1 MKQKEFKTHCT
12 NSVLEY
18 AGDGIYNFYDLSD
31 FWFNYNINE
40 SEFTE
45 TGAIKISE
53 KQLLFIETLIID
65 FHDNKENEK
74 HQEQARIYLM
84 EDDPYDESYL
94 NTENL

>member
-1 MKQKEFKTHCT
+1 MNHIQFEAVETRINQIISDQLISIENMKAKPRI
-12 NSVLEY
+12 
-18 AGDGIYNFYDLSD
+18 D
-31 FWFNYNINE
+31 INE